1 MAQIFSQH
9 FLPILVILSMLMN
22 SCSNQ
27 TRDPITISDT
37 NVGNPSGANSMEVI
51 QKTLENGLTVYLSPN
66 QEEPRFYAE
75 IITRAGSK
83 HDPATNTGLAHYLEH
98 LLFKGTQS
106 FGTLDFEK
114 EKPLLDQITK
124 LYEQRSQETNE
135 SKRSDIYK
143 EINRISTEAAKLAI
157 PNEMDRVYSDMGG
170 KGINAH
176 TWHEETVYK
185 VDLPSNRLEHWAK
198 IESERFA
205 KPVFRL
211 FHTELETVYEEKNR
225 AIDNKDRL
233 LHREVNN
240 LLFKI
245 HPYGQQSTLGTVE
258 HLKNPSITAIEEFYA
273 KHYVPQNMAICISG
287 DIDPDKTFE
296 IIEKHFS
303 SWRNPVPLR
312 EEPQWEEAPLAGREF
327 VQVQYLGEEQVLMAF
342 RTAPRFHQ
350 DYPALRLVDMILD
363 NSVAGLINLN
373 LVNQQK
379 VRAAGC
385 FPLNYNDYGAHFLM
399 GSPKDDQTL
408 EDVEKL
414 LLEQIEQV
422 KNGEFE
428 DWILPAV
435 INDFKKRQKEDL
447 ESNAKRVELMRDAY
461 LAFVDWV
468 VMNGQIAQ
476 LEKVTKEDIVR
487 VANKYYGNDYVVGFR
502 IDEQHD
508 LPSIEKPMIDPL
520 KIDPDKESDFM
531 RSVSKIPFQ
540 PFAPKFIKKD
550 EDYQVIQISE
560 GIQLIHANNPLNDLF
575 TLEVR
580 MEIGN
585 DHKPILTLIKR
596 LLDRAGAGKLS
607 SDQLKIEWYKLAT
620 EFGFGVREHFSTF
633 SINGLDEN
641 LEESL
646 NLAQQHMLSP
656 KISDEAWNETKG
668 IILSERD
675 DEQKDPRALSN
686 ALAHFHRYGSESRYL
701 KRPSDADLNASTV
714 ASLTKAL
721 LEAFEVKRTILYYGP
736 RSAEEITTTIQNGF
750 LGKKPSKDTP
760 NIIPDRSLSPEANQV
775 FFLQKEMAQAQVRL
789 EFAAGT
795 YDETKAPL
803 GQLYNEYFGGGMAGL
818 VFQELRE
825 ARALAYSAW
834 AHFFTPSR
842 PQDENILVGAIGCQA
857 DKTIEAVNAFI
868 ELLDEM
874 PINQTRWESAHAAI
888 LSAYR
893 TNPISSRSIPG
904 FVYDFN
910 ALGLEEDPRTNR
922 YDSLQKA
929 GIDSLRGFYEKEIQP
944 KSILL
949 SIVGDSKKIDL
960 NELKKIGPLTE
971 VKPEQLFNR

>member
-1 MAQIFSQH
+1 
-9 FLPILVILSMLMN
+9 MN
-22 SCSNQ
+22 SCSKQ
-27 TRDPITISDT
+27 TRDPITITDSNT
-37 NVGNPSGANSMEVI
+37 INPSGANSMEVI
-51 QKTLENGLTVYLSPN
+51 EKTLENGLTIYLSPN
-66 QEEPRFYAE
+66 HEEPRFYAE

-135 SKRSDIYK
+135 SKRADIYK

-240 LLFKI
+240 LLFKT

-303 SWRNPVPLR
+303 SWRNPAPLR
-312 EEPQWEEAPLAGREF
+312 EEPQWEEVPLAGREF
-327 VQVQYLGEEQVLMAF
+327 VQVKYLGEEQVLMAF

-350 DYPALRLVDMILD
+350 DYSALRLVDMILD

-414 LLEQIEQV
+414 LLEQIEHV
-422 KNGEFE
+422 KNGKFE

-461 LAFVDWV
+461 LAFVNWE

-531 RSVSKIPFQ
+531 RSVSEIPFQ

-585 DHKPILTLIKR
+585 DHHPILTLIKR

-607 SDQLKIEWYKLAT
+607 SDELKIEWYKLAT

-656 KISDEAWNETKG
+656 RISDETWNETKG

-714 ASLTKAL
+714 DSLTKTL
-721 LEAFEVKRTILYYGP
+721 LEVFEVKRTILYYGP
-736 RSAEEITTTIQNGF
+736 RTAEEITATIQNGF
-750 LGKKPSKDTP
+750 LGNKPTNDTP
-760 NIIPDRSLSPEANQV
+760 STIPDRSLSPDANQV

-795 YDETKAPL
+795 YDESKAPL

-874 PINQTRWESAHAAI
+874 PINQTRWDSAHAAI

-904 FVYDFN
+904 FAYDFN
-910 ALGLEEDPRTNR
+910 VLGLKQDPRSNR
-922 YDSLQKA
+922 YDSLLKA
-929 GIDSLRGFYEKEIQP
+929 DIDSLRGFYEKEIQP

-971 VKPEQLFNR
+971 VKPQQLFNR

>member
-1 MAQIFSQH
+1 
-9 FLPILVILSMLMN
+9 
-22 SCSNQ
+22 
-27 TRDPITISDT
+27 
-37 NVGNPSGANSMEVI
+37 
-51 QKTLENGLTVYLSPN
+51 K
-66 QEEPRFYAE
+66 
-75 IITRAGSK
+75 
-83 HDPATNTGLAHYLEH
+83 
-98 LLFKGTQS
+98 
-106 FGTLDFEK
+106 
-114 EKPLLDQITK
+114 
-124 LYEQRSQETNE
+124 
-135 SKRSDIYK
+135 
-143 EINRISTEAAKLAI
+143 
-157 PNEMDRVYSDMGG
+157 
-170 KGINAH
+170 
-176 TWHEETVYK
+176 
-185 VDLPSNRLEHWAK
+185 
-198 IESERFA
+198 
-205 KPVFRL
+205 
-211 FHTELETVYEEKNR
+211 
-225 AIDNKDRL
+225 
-233 LHREVNN
+233 
-240 LLFKI
+240 
-245 HPYGQQSTLGTVE
+245 
-258 HLKNPSITAIEEFYA
+258 
-273 KHYVPQNMAICISG
+273 
-287 DIDPDKTFE
+287 
-296 IIEKHFS
+296 
-303 SWRNPVPLR
+303 
-312 EEPQWEEAPLAGREF
+312 WEEAPLAGREF

-461 LAFVDWV
+461 LAFVEWD

-476 LEKVTKEDIVR
+476 LEKVSKDDIVR

-531 RSVSKIPFQ
+531 RSVSEIPFQ

-560 GIQLIHANNPLNDLF
+560 GLQLIHANNPLNDLF

-585 DHKPILTLIKR
+585 DHQPILTLIKR

-607 SDQLKIEWYKLAT
+607 SDELKIEWYKLAT

-656 KISDEAWNETKG
+656 KISDETWNETKG

-714 ASLTKAL
+714 ASLTKTL

-750 LGKKPSKDTP
+750 LGKKPTKDTP
-760 NIIPDRSLSPEANQV
+760 AFTPNRSLSPEANQV

-795 YDETKAPL
+795 YDESKAPL

-857 DKTIEAVNAFI
+857 D
-868 ELLDEM
+868 
-874 PINQTRWESAHAAI
+874 
-888 LSAYR
+888 
-893 TNPISSRSIPG
+893 
-904 FVYDFN
+904 
-910 ALGLEEDPRTNR
+910 
-922 YDSLQKA
+922 
-929 GIDSLRGFYEKEIQP
+929 
-944 KSILL
+944 
-949 SIVGDSKKIDL
+949 
-960 NELKKIGPLTE
+960 
-971 VKPEQLFNR
+971 

>member
-1 MAQIFSQH
+1 
-9 FLPILVILSMLMN
+9 
-22 SCSNQ
+22 
-27 TRDPITISDT
+27 
-37 NVGNPSGANSMEVI
+37 MEVV
-51 QKTLENGLTVYLSPN
+51 QKTLDNGLTIYLSPN

-124 LYEQRSQETNE
+124 LYEQRSKETNE
-135 SKRSDIYK
+135 TKRADIYK
-143 EINRISTEAAKLAI
+143 EINRISTEAAELAI
-157 PNEMDRVYSDMGG
+157 PNEMDRAYSDMGG

-185 VDLPSNRLEHWAK
+185 VDLPANRLEHWAK

-233 LHREVNN
+233 LHRVVNN
-240 LLFKI
+240 LLFKN

-296 IIEKHFS
+296 IIEKYFS
-303 SWRNPVPLR
+303 SWENPTPLR
-312 EEPQWEEAPLAGREF
+312 EEPKWEEAPLAGREF

-422 KNGEFE
+422 KDGEFE

-461 LAFVDWV
+461 LAFVDWD

-520 KIDPDKESDFM
+520 KIDPDKESEFM
-531 RSVSKIPFQ
+531 QTVSEIPFK

-585 DHKPILTLIKR
+585 DHQPILTLIKR
-596 LLDRAGAGKLS
+596 LLDRAGAGPLS
-607 SDQLKIEWYKLAT
+607 SEELKIEWYKLAT
-620 EFGFGVREHFSTF
+620 EFGFGIREHFSTF

-656 KISDEAWNETKG
+656 KISDETWNETKG

-714 ASLTKAL
+714 ASLTKTL
-721 LEAFEVKRTILYYGP
+721 LGAFEVKRTILYHGP
-736 RSAEEITTTIQNGF
+736 RSAEEIAATIKNGF
-750 LGKKPSKDTP
+750 LGKKPSKDSPTFIP
-760 NIIPDRSLSPEANQV
+760 NRSLSPEANQV

-795 YDETKAPL
+795 YDEEKAPL

-857 DKTIEAVNAFI
+857 DKTIEAVHAFI
-868 ELLDEM
+868 ELLDNM
-874 PINQTRWESAHAAI
+874 PINQTRWDSAHSAI

-893 TNPISSRSIPG
+893 TNPISSRSIAS
-904 FVYDFN
+904 FVYDFT
-910 ALGLEEDPRTNR
+910 ALGLNQDPRSNR
-922 YDSLQKA
+922 YKNLQEA
-929 GIDSLRGFYEKEIQP
+929 NIDTLSGFYEKEIKP

-949 SIVGDSKKIDL
+949 SIVGDAEKIDL
-960 NELKKIGPLTE
+960 DELRKIGPLTE

>member
-1 MAQIFSQH
+1 
-9 FLPILVILSMLMN
+9 MN
-22 SCSNQ
+22 SCSTQIN
-27 TRDPITISDT
+27 DPITIIESNAT
-37 NVGNPSGANSMEVI
+37 KPSGANSMEVV
-51 QKTLENGLTVYLSPN
+51 QKTLENGLTIYLSPN

-124 LYEQRSQETNE
+124 LYEQRSIETNE
-135 SKRSDIYK
+135 TKRADIYK
-143 EINRISTEAAKLAI
+143 EINRISTEAAELAI
-157 PNEMDRVYSDMGG
+157 PNEMDRAYSDMGG

-185 VDLPSNRLEHWAK
+185 VDLPANRLEHWAK

-240 LLFKI
+240 LLFKT

-296 IIEKHFS
+296 IIEKYFS
-303 SWRNPVPLR
+303 SWENPTPLR
-312 EEPQWEEAPLAGREF
+312 EEPKWEEAPLAGREF

-422 KNGEFE
+422 KSGEFE

-461 LAFVDWV
+461 LAFVDWD

-502 IDEQHD
+502 VDEQHD

-520 KIDPDKESDFM
+520 KIDPDKESEFM
-531 RSVSKIPFQ
+531 RSVSEMPFN

-550 EDYQVIQISE
+550 EDYQIVQISE
-560 GIQLIHANNPLNDLF
+560 GVQLIHAKNPLNDLF

-585 DHKPILTLIKR
+585 DHQPLLTLIKR
-596 LLDRAGAGKLS
+596 LLDRAGAGSLGS
-607 SDQLKIEWYKLAT
+607 EELKIEWYKLAT
-620 EFGFGVREHFSTF
+620 EFGFGIREHFSTF

-641 LEESL
+641 LEKSL
-646 NLAQQHMLSP
+646 NLAQQHLLSP
-656 KISDEAWNETKG
+656 KISEETWNETKG
-668 IILSERD
+668 IIFSERD

-701 KRPSDADLNASTV
+701 KRPSDEDINASSV
-714 ASLTKAL
+714 MSLTQIL
-721 LEAFEVKRTILYYGP
+721 LDAFEIKRTILYYGP
-736 RSAEEITTTIQNGF
+736 RSADEISATIQSGF
-750 LGKKPSKDTP
+750 LGKKPSEEAP
-760 NIIPDRSLSPEANQV
+760 AFLPDRSLAPDANQV

-795 YDETKAPL
+795 YDEAKAPL

-834 AHFFTPSR
+834 AHFFTPAR

-857 DKTIEAVNAFI
+857 DKTIEAVHAFI
-868 ELLDEM
+868 ELLDNM
-874 PINQTRWESAHAAI
+874 PINQTRWDSAHSAI

-893 TNPISSRSIPG
+893 TNPISSRSIAG
-904 FVYDFN
+904 FVYDFT
-910 ALGLEEDPRTNR
+910 ALGLNQDPRSNR
-922 YDSLQKA
+922 YKSLQEA
-929 GIDSLRGFYEKEIQP
+929 NIDTLGGFYEKEIKP
-944 KSILL
+944 RSILL
-949 SIVGDSKKIDL
+949 SIVGDAEKTHGFSGMK
-960 NELKKIGPLTE
+960 
-971 VKPEQLFNR
+971 V

>member
-1 MAQIFSQH
+1 
-9 FLPILVILSMLMN
+9 MN

-27 TRDPITISDT
+27 TRDPITITDT
-37 NVGNPSGANSMEVI
+37 NASNPSGANSMEVI
-51 QKTLENGLTVYLSPN
+51 EKTLENGLTIYLSPN

-135 SKRSDIYK
+135 SKRADIYK
-143 EINRISTEAAKLAI
+143 EINRISTAAAELAI

-185 VDLPSNRLEHWAK
+185 VDLPANRLEHWAK

-240 LLFKI
+240 LLFKT

-303 SWRNPVPLR
+303 SWGNPAPLR
-312 EEPQWEEAPLAGREF
+312 EEPKWEEAPLAGREF

-461 LAFVDWV
+461 LAFVDWD

-476 LEKVTKEDIVR
+476 LEKVSKDDIVR

-531 RSVSKIPFQ
+531 RSVSEIPFQ

-560 GIQLIHANNPLNDLF
+560 GLQLIHANNPLNDLF

-585 DHKPILTLIKR
+585 DHQPILTLIKR

-607 SDQLKIEWYKLAT
+607 SDELKIEWYKLAT

-656 KISDEAWNETKG
+656 KISDETWNETKG

-714 ASLTKAL
+714 ASLTKTL

-750 LGKKPSKDTP
+750 LGKKPTKDTP
-760 NIIPDRSLSPEANQV
+760 TFIPNRSLSPEANQV

-795 YDETKAPL
+795 YDESKAPL

-868 ELLDEM
+868 ELLDGM
-874 PINQTRWESAHAAI
+874 PINQTRWDSAHAAI

-904 FVYDFN
+904 FAYDFN
-910 ALGLEEDPRTNR
+910 ALGLKDDPRSNR

-929 GIDSLRGFYEKEIQP
+929 DIDSLRGFYEKEIQP

-971 VKPEQLFNR
+971 VKPEQLFSR

>member
-27 TRDPITISDT
+27 TRDPITITDT
-37 NVGNPSGANSMEVI
+37 NASNPSGANSMEVI
-51 QKTLENGLTVYLSPN
+51 EKTLENGLTVYLSPN

-106 FGTLDFEK
+106 FGTLDFER
-114 EKPLLDQITK
+114 EKPLLEQITK
-124 LYEQRSQETNE
+124 LYELRSQETNE
-135 SKRSDIYK
+135 SKRADIYK
-143 EINRISTEAAKLAI
+143 EINRISTEAAELAI

-240 LLFKI
+240 LLFKA

-303 SWRNPVPLR
+303 SWENPAPLR
-312 EEPQWEEAPLAGREF
+312 EEPKWEEAPLAGREF

-422 KNGEFE
+422 KKGGFE

-461 LAFVDWV
+461 LAFVEWDA
-468 VMNGQIAQ
+468 MNGQIAQ

-531 RSVSKIPFQ
+531 RTVSEIPFQ
-540 PFAPKFIKKD
+540 PFTPKFIKKD

-585 DHKPILTLIKR
+585 DHEPILTLVKR

-607 SDQLKIEWYKLAT
+607 SDELKIEWYKLAT

-656 KISDEAWNETKG
+656 KISDETWNETKG

-675 DEQKDPRALSN
+675 DEQKDPRSLSN

-714 ASLTKAL
+714 ASLTKTL

-736 RSAEEITTTIQNGF
+736 RSAEEITITIQNGF

-760 NIIPDRSLSPEANQV
+760 TIIPDRSLSPEANQV

-795 YDETKAPL
+795 YDEAKAPL

-874 PINQTRWESAHAAI
+874 PINQTRWDSAHAAI

-893 TNPISSRSIPG
+893 TNPISSRSIPS
-904 FVYDFN
+904 FAYDFN
-910 ALGLEEDPRTNR
+910 ALGLKADPRSNR
-922 YDSLQKA
+922 YDSPTKSGHRFA
-929 GIDSLRGFYEKEIQP
+929 ARVLRKRDTTQVYSSFHCG
-944 KSILL
+944 
-949 SIVGDSKKIDL
+949 
-960 NELKKIGPLTE
+960 
-971 VKPEQLFNR
+971 

>member
-1 MAQIFSQH
+1 
-9 FLPILVILSMLMN
+9 
-22 SCSNQ
+22 
-27 TRDPITISDT
+27 
-37 NVGNPSGANSMEVI
+37 
-51 QKTLENGLTVYLSPN
+51 
-66 QEEPRFYAE
+66 
-75 IITRAGSK
+75 
-83 HDPATNTGLAHYLEH
+83 
-98 LLFKGTQS
+98 
-106 FGTLDFEK
+106 
-114 EKPLLDQITK
+114 
-124 LYEQRSQETNE
+124 
-135 SKRSDIYK
+135 
-143 EINRISTEAAKLAI
+143 
-157 PNEMDRVYSDMGG
+157 
-170 KGINAH
+170 
-176 TWHEETVYK
+176 
-185 VDLPSNRLEHWAK
+185 
-198 IESERFA
+198 
-205 KPVFRL
+205 
-211 FHTELETVYEEKNR
+211 
-225 AIDNKDRL
+225 
-233 LHREVNN
+233 
-240 LLFKI
+240 
-245 HPYGQQSTLGTVE
+245 
-258 HLKNPSITAIEEFYA
+258 
-273 KHYVPQNMAICISG
+273 
-287 DIDPDKTFE
+287 
-296 IIEKHFS
+296 
-303 SWRNPVPLR
+303 
-312 EEPQWEEAPLAGREF
+312 
-327 VQVQYLGEEQVLMAF
+327 
-342 RTAPRFHQ
+342 
-350 DYPALRLVDMILD
+350 
-363 NSVAGLINLN
+363 
-373 LVNQQK
+373 
-379 VRAAGC
+379 
-385 FPLNYNDYGAHFLM
+385 
-399 GSPKDDQTL
+399 
-408 EDVEKL
+408 
-414 LLEQIEQV
+414 
-422 KNGEFE
+422 
-428 DWILPAV
+428 
-435 INDFKKRQKEDL
+435 
-447 ESNAKRVELMRDAY
+447 
-461 LAFVDWV
+461 VDWD

-531 RSVSKIPFQ
+531 QSVSEIPFQ
-540 PFAPKFIKKD
+540 AFTPKFIKKN

-585 DHKPILTLIKR
+585 DHQPILTLIKR

-656 KISDEAWNETKG
+656 KISDETWNETKG

-701 KRPSDADLNASTV
+701 KRPSDTDLNASTV
-714 ASLTKAL
+714 ASLTKSL

-760 NIIPDRSLSPEANQV
+760 TIIPDRSLSPEANQV

-874 PINQTRWESAHAAI
+874 PINQTRWDSAHAAI

-904 FVYDFN
+904 FAYDFN
-910 ALGLEEDPRTNR
+910 ALGLKEDPRSNR

-929 GIDSLRGFYEKEIQP
+929 DIDSLRGFYEKEIQP

-971 VKPEQLFNR
+971 VKPQQLFNR

>member
-1 MAQIFSQH
+1 
-9 FLPILVILSMLMN
+9 
-22 SCSNQ
+22 
-27 TRDPITISDT
+27 
-37 NVGNPSGANSMEVI
+37 MEVI
-51 QKTLENGLTVYLSPN
+51 EKTLENGLTIYLSPN
-66 QEEPRFYAE
+66 HEEPRFYAE

-135 SKRSDIYK
+135 SKRADIYK

-240 LLFKI
+240 LLFKT

-303 SWRNPVPLR
+303 SWRNPAPLR
-312 EEPQWEEAPLAGREF
+312 EEPQWEEVPLAGREF
-327 VQVQYLGEEQVLMAF
+327 VQVKYLGEEQVLMAF

-350 DYPALRLVDMILD
+350 DYSALRLVDMILD

-414 LLEQIEQV
+414 LLEQIEHV
-422 KNGEFE
+422 KNGKFE

-461 LAFVDWV
+461 LAFVNWE

-531 RSVSKIPFQ
+531 RSVSEIPFQ

-585 DHKPILTLIKR
+585 DHHPILTLIKR

-607 SDQLKIEWYKLAT
+607 SDELKIEWYKLAT

-656 KISDEAWNETKG
+656 RISDETWNETKG

-714 ASLTKAL
+714 DSLTKTL
-721 LEAFEVKRTILYYGP
+721 LEVFEVKRTILYYGP
-736 RSAEEITTTIQNGF
+736 RTAEEITATIQNGF
-750 LGKKPSKDTP
+750 LGNKPTNDTP
-760 NIIPDRSLSPEANQV
+760 STIPDRSLSPDANQV

-795 YDETKAPL
+795 YDESKAPL

-874 PINQTRWESAHAAI
+874 PINQTRWDSAHAAI

-904 FVYDFN
+904 FAYDFN
-910 ALGLEEDPRTNR
+910 VLGLKQDPRSNR
-922 YDSLQKA
+922 YDSLLKA
-929 GIDSLRGFYEKEIQP
+929 DIDSLRGFYEKEIQP

-971 VKPEQLFNR
+971 VKPQQLFNR